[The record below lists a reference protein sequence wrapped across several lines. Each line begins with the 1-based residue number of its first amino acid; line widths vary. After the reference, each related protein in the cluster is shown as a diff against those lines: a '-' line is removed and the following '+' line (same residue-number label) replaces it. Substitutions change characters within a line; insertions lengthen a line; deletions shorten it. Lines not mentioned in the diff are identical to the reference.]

1 MIPLQTGFTHP
12 VTHVCFSSCGGFV
25 AVAQPHAGVTVFEH
39 GTGRTVCVC
48 HMPRRAEL
56 TGLTFCAGHIVAS
69 HQKGTEVFDAHT
81 GAPVALSL
89 RPLLKGLQLAETPGG
104 AFGHGGSASGIV
116 WQPSTPEVLHE
127 VFDILANNKNHLNT
141 LSPHARYAALRW
153 SGSRMRLEDVR
164 AKRFVAD
171 FEITEDVDAKAAVQ
185 VRFCPRAERVA
196 TCDGHAIRVFD
207 LRELDAP
214 SDDENDES
222 RAPRPRERLEPVFVL
237 PPDRTAEVPNWY
249 PPFALLPDGRGLIV
263 KRPRNRIQLWDAP
276 SGVVQYEWSWR
287 LEWVTCVAASPDGLT
302 AAAGGRFGRVLFWDL
317 E

>member
-39 GTGRTVCVC
+39 GTGRTLCVC

-56 TGLTFCAGHIVAS
+56 TGLTFCSGHIVAS
-69 HQKGTEVFDAHT
+69 HQKGTEVFDART
-81 GAPVALSL
+81 GTPVALSL
-89 RPLLKGLQLAETPGG
+89 RPLLKGLQLAETPDGV
-104 AFGHGGSASGIV
+104 FGHGGSASGIV
-116 WQPSTPEVLHE
+116 WQPNAPEVLHE
-127 VFDILANNKNHLNT
+127 ELDILSNNKNRFTT
-141 LSPHARYAALRW
+141 LSPHARYCVGRWTAA
-153 SGSRMRLEDVR
+153 RMRLTNL
-164 AKRFVAD
+164 AATRFVAD
-171 FEITEDVDAKAAVQ
+171 FELSEDVDVLAAVE
-185 VRFCPRAERVA
+185 VRFCPRAERIA

-207 LRELDAP
+207 TRDLGAP
-214 SDDENDES
+214 DDDGDEET
-222 RAPRPRERLEPVFVL
+222 APRPRERLEPVFVL
-237 PPDRTAEVPNWY
+237 PPDRSAEVPNWY

-287 LEWVTCVAASPDGLT
+287 LEWVTCLAASPDGLT

>member
-48 HMPRRAEL
+48 DMPRRAEL
-56 TGLTFCAGHIVAS
+56 TGLTFCADHIVAS
-69 HQKGTEVFDAHT
+69 HPKGTEVFDART

-104 AFGHGGSASGIV
+104 AYGHGGSASGIV
-116 WQPSTPEVLHE
+116 WQPNAPEVLHE
-127 VFDILANNKNHLNT
+127 ELDILSNNKNHLAT
-141 LSPHARYAALRW
+141 LSPHARFAALRW
-153 SGSRMRLEDVR
+153 SASRFRFEDLS

-171 FEITEDVDAKAAVQ
+171 FEITEDVDPKAAVH
-185 VRFCPRAERVA
+185 VRFCPRAERIA

-207 LRELDAP
+207 TRDLDAP
-214 SDDENDES
+214 DDGDEES
-222 RAPRPRERLEPVFVL
+222 APRPRERLEPVFVL
-237 PPDRTAEVPNWY
+237 PPDRSAEVPNWY

-287 LEWVTCVAASPDGLT
+287 LEWVTCLAASPDGLT

>member
-1 MIPLQTGFTHP
+1 
-12 VTHVCFSSCGGFV
+12 
-25 AVAQPHAGVTVFEH
+25 
-39 GTGRTVCVC
+39 
-48 HMPRRAEL
+48 MPRRAEL
-56 TGLTFCAGHIVAS
+56 TGLTFCARHIIAS

-89 RPLLKGLQLAETPGG
+89 RPLLKGLQLTETPDG
-104 AFGHGGSASGIV
+104 AFGHGGSASGVV
-116 WQPSTPEVLHE
+116 WFPNAPEVLHE
-127 VFDILANNKNHLNT
+127 VYDPLSNNKNRFTT
-141 LSPHARYAALRW
+141 LSPHARYCVGRWPAA
-153 SGSRMRLEDVR
+153 RMRLTDLT
-164 AKRFVAD
+164 ATRFVAD
-171 FEITEDVDAKAAVQ
+171 FELTEDVDPKAEVH

-214 SDDENDES
+214 AEDDDDES

-237 PPDRTAEVPNWY
+237 PPDRAAEVPNWY

>member
-48 HMPRRAEL
+48 HMPRRAVL

-69 HQKGTEVFDAHT
+69 HQKGTEAFDAHT

-89 RPLLKGLQLAETPGG
+89 AYTHKALQLADTPDG
-104 AFGHGGSASGIV
+104 AYGHGPNMSGTV
-116 WQPSTPEVLHE
+116 WKANAPEVLHE
-127 VFDILANNKNHLNT
+127 RVITLTTNKAQVAT
-141 LSPHARYAALRW
+141 LSPHARYIAMRW
-153 SGSRMRLEDVR
+153 TASGMRLIDSAR
-164 AKRFVAD
+164 LRFVAD
-171 FEITEDVDAKAAVQ
+171 FELTEDVDTRVAVQ

-214 SDDENDES
+214 SDDEGEEG

-237 PPDRTAEVPNWY
+237 PPDRAAEVPSWY

-276 SGVVQYEWSWR
+276 SGVVQNEWSWR